1 MFQKI
6 NLPLWSLVLRLAI
19 GIYIHF
25 FVPPEYQEQK
35 TSMQVVVDD
44 SGQIFSLD
52 GKNIASL
59 DEVVPYSQSLLRQA
73 ALDERDNQQLPESEW
88 VLEFTEDGEKSY
100 SILRASKHYGFW
112 SLLPA
117 LTAVFLCLMTREPL
131 TSLFCGVV
139 VGAFLL
145 GNFNIIDNVFIPV
158 LSDSNSA
165 SILLLYLWLLGGLLG
180 IWSRTG
186 AALAFANFTTK

>member
-6 NLPLWSLVLRLAI
+6 NLPLWSLVLSLAI

-59 DEVVPYSQSLLRQA
+59 DEVVPYGQSLLRQA
-73 ALDERDNQQLPESEW
+73 ALDELDNQQLPESEW

-145 GNFNIIDNVFIPV
+145 TLIHI
-158 LSDSNSA
+158 
-165 SILLLYLWLLGGLLG
+165 
-180 IWSRTG
+180 
-186 AALAFANFTTK
+186 